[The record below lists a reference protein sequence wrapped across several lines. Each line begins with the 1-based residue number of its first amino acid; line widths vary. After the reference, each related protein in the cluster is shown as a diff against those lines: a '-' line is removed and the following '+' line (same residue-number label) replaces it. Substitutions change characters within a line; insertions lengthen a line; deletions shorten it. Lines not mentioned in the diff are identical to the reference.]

1 MAVKIELDAKI
12 VLGWVSEDFNSNLHN
27 TSLIMDCRPSSTK
40 FFKWWWNIAFVK
52 ANKCANALIRK
63 GLNSSQDYRL
73 FDGPLMDLCILLFYD
88 NYGLFYERLQPL
100 HSPYSVFTPKKI
112 YIYIYTHFI
121 PLIFNYYPVN
131 LAIYIYIYIWRS
143 CWVVNFEQTLF
154 DK

>member
-12 VLGWVSEDFNSNLHN
+12 VLGWVSEDFNSNLHH

-112 YIYIYTHFI
+112 HIYTRTLYLSY
-121 PLIFNYYPVN
+121 LIIT
-131 LAIYIYIYIWRS
+131 LWTSLYIYIYIWRS

>member
-1 MAVKIELDAKI
+1 MQKLCLVGFLKILI
-12 VLGWVSEDFNSNLHN
+12 YSNFHH
-27 TSLIMDCRPSSTK
+27 TSLIMDCKPSSTK

-112 YIYIYTHFI
+112 YIYTRTLYLSY
-121 PLIFNYYPVN
+121 LIITLWTSLY
-131 LAIYIYIYIWRS
+131 IYIYIYMKVLLSGKLWTNPL
-143 CWVVNFEQTLF
+143 W
-154 DK
+154 